1 MSAHDSE
8 KLRITFE
15 LCESGERP
23 AVIRYGDHCLKIYRD
38 RIEYGGETKCW
49 KGIMDVKETC
59 KAYALVP
66 LTSNEEKLGRL
77 DHEIK
82 SCEFFKGDNVH
93 FEIIHPKKDKK
104 GETKDYFYV
113 SSSGVAWLGKLGR
126 NGQNPKIREIK
137 SWAEFHEWMTC
148 EQPDEPG
155 S

>member
-23 AVIRYGDHCLKIYRD
+23 AVVRYGNHCLKIYRD

-49 KGIMDVKETC
+49 KGIMEEETV

-66 LTSNEEKLGRL
+66 LTSNEDKLGRF
-77 DHEIK
+77 DDKI
-82 SCEFFKGDNVH
+82 SSDFYRGDNVH
-93 FEIIHPKKDKK
+93 FEIEYPGSSDRK
-104 GETKDYFYV
+104 GHFYV
-113 SSSGVAWLGKLGR
+113 SSSGVAWVGK
-126 NGQNPKIREIK
+126 NGKDPKIREIK
-137 SWAEFHEWMTC
+137 SWAEFHKWMTS

-155 S
+155 R